1 MSALI
6 PWRFMREMDPWSRR
20 MDDRFDRLTR
30 EFFGSGWVDRP
41 RVEVAMMW
49 EPAIECHVEAG
60 NLIVKVDLPGI
71 DPKDVNVSL
80 LGTQLTIEGERKM
93 EKAEAGAG
101 FMYRELPYGKFT
113 RVLTLPEGI
122 DADKVK
128 TAYKNGVLEI
138 SMPMPPQ
145 MVSKKIP
152 IEVQA

>member
-1 MSALI
+1 
-6 PWRFMREMDPWSRR
+6 

-30 EFFGSGWVDRP
+30 EFFGSGWGERP
-41 RVEVAMMW
+41 RAEAALMW
-49 EPAIECHVEAG
+49 EPAIECHLEAG
-60 NLIVKVDLPGI
+60 TLIVKADLPGI

-152 IEVQA
+152 IEVQ

>member
-1 MSALI
+1 MSALV
-6 PWRFMREMDPWSRR
+6 PWRPMREVDTLSRR
-20 MDDRFDRLTR
+20 MEDMFDRLTH
-30 EFFGSGWVDRP
+30 EFFGAGWLDRP
-41 RVEVAMMW
+41 RAEAAMMW

-60 NLIVKVDLPGI
+60 NLMVKADLPGI

-80 LGTQLTIEGERKM
+80 LGTQLTIAGERKM
-93 EKAEAGAG
+93 DKAEEEKGYL
-101 FMYRELPYGKFT
+101 YRELPYGKFA

-138 SMPMPPQ
+138 CMPMPPQ

>member
-1 MSALI
+1 MSALV
-6 PWRFMREMDPWSRR
+6 PWRPMREMETLSRR
-20 MDDRFDRLTR
+20 MDDMFDRLTR
-30 EFFGSGWVDRP
+30 EFFGPGWLDRS
-41 RVEVAMMW
+41 RVEAAMMW

-60 NLIVKVDLPGI
+60 NLIVKADLPGI

-80 LGTQLTIEGERKM
+80 LGTQLTIEGERKR
-93 EKAEAGAG
+93 EKAEAGEG
-101 FMYRELPYGKFT
+101 YMYRELPYGKFT

-122 DADKVK
+122 DADKIK

-152 IEVQA
+152 IEVQK